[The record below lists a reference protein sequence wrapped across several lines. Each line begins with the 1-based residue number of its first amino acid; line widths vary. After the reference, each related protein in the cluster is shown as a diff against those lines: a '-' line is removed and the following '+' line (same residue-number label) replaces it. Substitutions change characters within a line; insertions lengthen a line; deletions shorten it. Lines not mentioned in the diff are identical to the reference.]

1 MTVSFRTFCNALG
14 FNGPV
19 NASRILASAGLSPPI
34 SLLRLMSKVGAP
46 VAPLTSAQAIG
57 FDANPQIGD
66 NVATFTW
73 EDPSA
78 IGPNAPSQSVP
89 ATTVIRRASSFL
101 FTLLPP
107 QGNAVTATVAP
118 PSGGALAPVYNTTV
132 GSGRYSWLVTSINNY
147 GRTSS
152 ALSFFGTSG
161 PTISINVDGEQE
173 NAVVT
178 GSGFSSNMCKVVVP
192 SEGFIPA
199 QTVTGD
205 ITKGV
210 RITISCENMG
220 QYWDVYVTAVDGG
233 PTIHG
238 RIYCS
243 GGGF

>member
-1 MTVSFRTFCNALG
+1 MAVSFRTFCDQLG
-14 FNGPV
+14 FEGSV
-19 NASRILASAGLSPPI
+19 DASRILAFVGLSRPI
-34 SLLRLMSKVGAP
+34 SLLTLMSKVGAP
-46 VAPLTSAQAIG
+46 VAPITSAQGIG
-57 FDANPQIGD
+57 IDANPQVGD

-101 FTLLPP
+101 FTLFPP
-107 QGNAVTATVAP
+107 QGNATTATLPP
-118 PSGGALAPVYNTTV
+118 PSGGALAPVYNATV

-152 ALSFFGTSG
+152 PLSFFGASG
-161 PTISINVDGEQE
+161 PTISIDVDGEQE
-173 NAVVT
+173 NAVVH

-192 SEGFIPA
+192 SEGFIQA

-210 RITISCENMG
+210 HITISCENMG
-220 QYWDVYVTAVDGG
+220 QYWDVQVTAVSGG
-233 PTIHG
+233 PTVYG
-238 RIYCS
+238 RIYCA

>member
-1 MTVSFRTFCNALG
+1 MAVSYRTFCNELG
-14 FNGPV
+14 FKGPV
-19 NASRILASAGLSPPI
+19 DTSRILASAGLSRPI
-34 SLLRLMSKVGAP
+34 SLLTLMSKVGAP
-46 VAPLTSAQAIG
+46 VTPITSAQAIG
-57 FDANPQIGD
+57 IDANPQIGD

-89 ATTVIRRASSFL
+89 ATTAIRRASSFL
-101 FTLLPP
+101 FTLLPS
-107 QGNAVTATVAP
+107 QGNAITATLPP
-118 PSGGALAPVYNTTV
+118 PSGGALAPVYNATV

-152 ALSFFGTSG
+152 ALAFFGASG
-161 PTISINVDGEQE
+161 PTISIDVDGEQE
-173 NAVVT
+173 NAVVY

-192 SEGFIPA
+192 GEGFI
-199 QTVTGD
+199 QTQTITGD

-210 RITISCENMG
+210 RITISCENVG

-233 PTIHG
+233 PTVAG
-238 RIYCS
+238 RIYCA